1 VKTWQLENPG
11 RENLHL
17 VEIPKPTLGPNQI
30 LVRTAAVSLN
40 FRDKAII
47 DGSYPVPLSFPL
59 VPGSDLAGEVVSVGA
74 DVKRFKVGDRVVS
87 VFQPLWLD
95 GIPSPEARKATL
107 GGPLPGVLAEY
118 VLLSED
124 GALSYPEYLT
134 PAQAST
140 LPIAAVTAWVSL
152 FEYGHLRPEET
163 VLVQGS
169 GGVSLFGLQLARA
182 LGSRVIA
189 TSRSA
194 SKIPLLQKL
203 GASDV
208 IDTARNPAWD
218 EEARA
223 LTQGKGVDH
232 VLEVVGGEYVQ
243 RSIAAS
249 ALGGQVAVI
258 GFMESM
264 MAKISLV
271 SLMAANVKLQ
281 GVGVGSRKHMSD
293 LLTFLEQHRLE
304 PVIDAVYDF
313 GDLPNALDH
322 LNRGP
327 FGKVVVE
334 VR

>member
-1 VKTWQLENPG
+1 MKSWILEETG
-11 RENLHL
+11 RDNLHL
-17 VEIPKPTLGPNQI
+17 VEVPEPKPGPNQI

-40 FRDKAII
+40 YRDKAIVE
-47 DGSYPVPLSFPL
+47 GSYPAPVNFPL

-87 VFQPLWLD
+87 VFHPLWLD
-95 GIPSPEARKATL
+95 GVPTSEARTATL
-107 GGPLPGVLAEY
+107 GGTLPGVLAEY
-118 VLLSED
+118 VLLSEE
-124 GALSYPEYLT
+124 GALAYPDYLT

-140 LPIAAVTAWVSL
+140 LPIAAVTAWVPL
-152 FEYGHLRPEET
+152 FEYGHLRPGDT
-163 VLVQGS
+163 LLVQGS

-194 SKIPLLQKL
+194 NKVPLLKEL

-208 IDTARNPAWD
+208 INTATNPAWD
-218 EEARA
+218 EETRD
-223 LTQGKGVDH
+223 LTQGKGVNF

-243 RSIAAS
+243 RSLAA
-249 ALGGQVAVI
+249 AAVGGQVAVI
-258 GFMESM
+258 GFMESI
-264 MAKISLV
+264 MATINLG
-271 SLMAANVKLQ
+271 SLMSANVKLQ
-281 GVGVGSRKHMSD
+281 GVGVGSRKHMAD
-293 LLTFLEQHRLE
+293 LLAFLEQHRIE

-313 GDLPNALDH
+313 ANLPGALDH
-322 LNRGP
+322 LDRGP

>member
-1 VKTWQLENPG
+1 MKSWQLEKTG

-17 VEIPKPTLGPNQI
+17 VEIPEPTPGPSQI

-40 FRDKAII
+40 FRDKAIVE
-47 DGSYPVPLSFPL
+47 GSYPAPVVFPL
-59 VPGSDLAGEVVSVGA
+59 VPGSDLAGEVVSIGT
-74 DVKRFKVGDRVVS
+74 DVTRFKAGDKIVS

-95 GIPSPEARKATL
+95 GIPTPEARTSTL
-107 GGPLPGVLAEY
+107 GGTLPGVMAEN

-140 LPIAAVTAWVSL
+140 LPIAAVTAWASL
-152 FEYGHLRPEET
+152 FEYGHLQPEET

-182 LGSRVIA
+182 HGSRVIG

-194 SKIPLLQKL
+194 NKIPLLKQL

-208 IDTARNPAWD
+208 IDTAKNPAWE

-223 LTQGKGVDH
+223 LTQGKGVNH

-243 RSIAAS
+243 RSLAAS
-249 ALGGQVAVI
+249 AQDGHVAVI
-258 GFMESM
+258 GFMESIT
-264 MAKISLV
+264 ATINLG
-271 SLMAANVKLQ
+271 SLMSANVRLQ
-281 GVGVGSRKHMSD
+281 GVGVGSRKHMID
-293 LLTFLEQHRLE
+293 LLNFLEQHRIK
-304 PVIDAVYDF
+304 PVIDATYDF
-313 GDLPNALDH
+313 MDLPNALDH
-322 LNRGP
+322 LDRGP

-334 VR
+334 MR